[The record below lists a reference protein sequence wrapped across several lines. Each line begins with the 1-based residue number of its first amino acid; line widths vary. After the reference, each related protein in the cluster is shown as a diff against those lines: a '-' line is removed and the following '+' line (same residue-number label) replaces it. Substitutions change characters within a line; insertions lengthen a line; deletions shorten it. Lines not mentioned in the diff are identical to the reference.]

1 MQTYEQLRHGKLSGS
16 SRLTLSE
23 NLTNFPREIFEL
35 ADTLEVLDLSGNHL
49 RTLPD
54 DLPRLHKLRII
65 FCSNNR
71 FTKLPEVLGRC
82 PELSMIGFKAN
93 QITEVPAL
101 ALPAK
106 LRWLILTDNLV
117 HSLPDE
123 IGQCLSLQKLMLAGN
138 KLVRLP
144 TALTGCRGLE
154 LLRIAANDLQEFP
167 RFLLTMPKL
176 SWLAYGGNPFTL
188 ALEKNIL
195 NQKLLPLV
203 RWPDLEVLELLG
215 RGASGQIYRARHTAE
230 DRQTEDVAVKI
241 FKASVTSDGL
251 PSSEMAANIAV
262 GHHPNLTEIKGR
274 LSNHPENKQGLL
286 MSLLNSD
293 FKNMAKPP
301 SFESCTR
308 DVYDEEIAFDG
319 ATTFKIAMN
328 IAKAVAHLHHRG
340 VMHGDL
346 YAHNILLR
354 PGGELVFGDY
364 GAASFLS
371 LDTETAQSLQQIE
384 ARAYGYLLEE
394 LVDRTR
400 VDQTQS
406 AMLEALNKLKMECLN
421 DALSGRPLFDQIVDT
436 LSNL

>member
-1 MQTYEQLRHGKLSGS
+1 MQTYEQLRRGELRGS
-16 SRLTLSE
+16 ARLTLSE

-35 ADTLEVLDLSGNHL
+35 ADTLEILDLSGNQL

-54 DLPRLHKLRII
+54 DLPCLHKLRII
-65 FCSNNR
+65 FCSNNQ

-93 QITEVPAL
+93 QITEVPAS

-117 HSLPDE
+117 QSLPDE

-138 KLVRLP
+138 KLAQLP
-144 TALTGCRGLE
+144 VALTGCRGLE

-195 NQKLLPLV
+195 NQKTLPLV

-215 RGASGQIYRARHTAE
+215 QGASGQIYRARHIAE
-230 DRQTEDVAVKI
+230 NKQTEDVALKI

-251 PSSEMAANIAV
+251 PSSELAANIAA

-274 LSNHPENKQGLL
+274 LINHPENKQGLL

-308 DVYDEEIAFDG
+308 DVYDKGISFDG
-319 ATTFKIAMN
+319 SSTLKIAMS
-328 IAKAVAHLHHRG
+328 IAQAIAHLHQRA

-346 YAHNILLR
+346 YAHNILLQAR
-354 PGGELVFGDY
+354 GEVVFGDY
-364 GAASFLS
+364 GAASFFNF
-371 LDTETAQSLQQIE
+371 DTETTHALQRME
-384 ARAYGYLLEE
+384 VRAYGYLLEE
-394 LVDRTR
+394 LTERTR
-400 VDQTQS
+400 VDQS
-406 AMLEALNKLKMECLN
+406 EPAVLEALNKLKIECLN
-421 DALSGRPLFDQIVDT
+421 DEIRVRPLFDQVVDT